1 MDIAE
6 LRLKTE
12 KELGDELLKL
22 KRELMNLRFQQA
34 AGDKANSNRMRTIRR
49 SVAKIKTVFSEVKI
63 KQKQGKANA

>member
-22 KRELMNLRFQQA
+22 KRELMNLRFQKA
-34 AGDKANSNRMRTIRR
+34 AGDTVNPYRIKSIRR
-49 SVAKIKTVFSEVKI
+49 AVAKIKTIFSEIRV
-63 KQKQGKANA
+63 KQKEGKK